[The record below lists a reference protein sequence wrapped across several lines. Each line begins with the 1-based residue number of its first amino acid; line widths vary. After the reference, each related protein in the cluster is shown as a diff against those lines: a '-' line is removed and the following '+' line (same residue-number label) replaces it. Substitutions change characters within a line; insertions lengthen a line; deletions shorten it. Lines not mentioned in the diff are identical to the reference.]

1 MRWLRSAFE
10 LREEWHYNNMVCP
23 HLPHI
28 APRLN
33 LSTVQGYMLA
43 QHLVERYSGQDL
55 PSFAAE
61 RIFGPLNMSSST
73 YSSEAANATGR
84 MSQSFSWFSRRIPTW
99 VTDADNPFLAG
110 AGSMLSTVDDLAI
123 WAKLLLNATTAPI
136 PRAILADCMAPHA
149 LMARGDM
156 TYGFGFVQHHYNGH
170 RVSTLLSSRITTDV
184 VVSAGGVAQRR
195 SSWSLVA
202 DHGAPR

>member
-1 MRWLRSAFE
+1 
-10 LREEWHYNNMVCP
+10 
-23 HLPHI
+23 
-28 APRLN
+28 
-33 LSTVQGYMLA
+33 MLA
-43 QHLVERYSGQDL
+43 QHLVERYSGQNL
-55 PSFAAE
+55 SSLAAG
-61 RIFGPLNMSSST
+61 RIFGPLNMSSTT
-73 YSSEAANATGR
+73 YSSDEASATGR
-84 MSQSFSWFSRRIPTW
+84 LTQSFSSFSRRIPTW
-99 VTDADNPFLAG
+99 FRATDMPLIAG

-136 PRAILADCMAPHA
+136 PRAILADCMVPHA

-184 VVSAGGVAQRR
+184 VVRAGGVARRR